1 MLHRLETTPTLRH
14 HNPKTITI
22 ITYRHIKRSF
32 QCILQPSNILS
43 TEHKNLKK
51 KTHSH
56 TQFAVYVT
64 DTPVTLHPCSSH
76 SPWPPSPTEDSLA
89 IAAMF
94 IIVALLLLLVEAA
107 STEMPLS
114 DIAGDSEARDNEE
127 SSGGIGGAPA
137 KEEATDARLVR
148 FSKFP
153 FNAARGLTLFRAGR
167 GVVKKS
173 VSVTRAT
180 SSSGFMMLAAARLL
194 KAASFSKEEWTDDRC
209 KSEGG
214 WRKKENIDKVWAN
227 IYQNW
232 LLTVLNQ

>member
-1 MLHRLETTPTLRH
+1 MYLATF
-14 HNPKTITI
+14 K
-22 ITYRHIKRSF
+22 
-32 QCILQPSNILS
+32 QC
-43 TEHKNLKK
+43 TEHKNLRN
-51 KTHSH
+51 THTH
-56 TQFAVYVT
+56 KFAVYVT

-180 SSSGFMMLAAARLL
+180 SSSGFMMLAAARLV

-214 WRKKENIDKVWAN
+214 WRTKNLFW
-227 IYQNW
+227 
-232 LLTVLNQ
+232 